1 MRPWA
6 NPWALPY
13 AINMS
18 SPLDTFL
25 ASARERMQKSA
36 QHFLDETRGIRSGRA
51 SVGLLDSVRVD
62 YYGQKSPLNQ
72 IANVTVPDAR
82 TLMVKAF
89 DPSSLKD
96 IEKAITAAGL
106 GFNPVVDGGVVRI
119 TIPPLSE
126 EQRKKLAGRVKSV
139 SEDAKVALRNVRRDV
154 IKDIEV
160 AAKEKSLDQNLT
172 EDDVK
177 FGRDQVQNVLK
188 EFEKKVD
195 DLAAKKSQEIMT
207 V

>member
-1 MRPWA
+1 
-6 NPWALPY
+6 
-13 AINMS
+13 
-18 SPLDTFL
+18 
-25 ASARERMQKSA
+25 
-36 QHFLDETRGIRSGRA
+36 
-51 SVGLLDSVRVD
+51 
-62 YYGQKSPLNQ
+62 
-72 IANVTVPDAR
+72 
-82 TLMVKAF
+82 
-89 DPSSLKD
+89 
-96 IEKAITAAGL
+96 
-106 GFNPVVDGGVVRI
+106 
-119 TIPPLSE
+119 
-126 EQRKKLAGRVKSV
+126 VKSV